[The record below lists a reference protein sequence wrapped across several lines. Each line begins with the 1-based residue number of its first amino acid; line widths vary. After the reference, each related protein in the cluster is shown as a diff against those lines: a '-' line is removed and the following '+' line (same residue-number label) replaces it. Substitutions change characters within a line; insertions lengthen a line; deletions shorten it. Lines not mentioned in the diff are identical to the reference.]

1 MQQYLPELL
10 ELLKEEILHH
20 AALEH
25 ELEQEADLDGSL
37 NGSELLQIQMR
48 KTKCVRDIRDL
59 EERRIE
65 LVSRIAQDWGESTEA
80 ITLSRIIGRAPIRE
94 GQALQQCYS
103 ELQDL
108 VHRIRNLA
116 QVTSANAQARLKAID
131 ATLAAIKEALKIHST
146 YSEAGHLQKATPTLK
161 STSA

>member
-20 AALEH
+20 SALEH

-59 EERRIE
+59 EKRRIE

-80 ITLSRIIGRAPIRE
+80 ITLSRIIGCAPIRE
-94 GQALQQCYS
+94 GEALQQCYS

-108 VHRIRNLA
+108 VHRIRKLA
-116 QVTSANAQARLKAID
+116 QVTSSNAQARLKAID

-146 YSEAGHLQKATPTLK
+146 YSEAGRLQKATPTLK